1 LKNKILCHVSQRGYG
16 IIHQTENISIKHN
29 PEEASA
35 AENGKK
41 LFKKDDVVRL
51 YAGRRSWGGSLKENL
66 HRKSRQ
72 IARLKTKKCCGPKEK
87 MHEDTSFVSIV
98 VICCEGL
105 SSCWVIRDSYLS
117 KI

>member
-1 LKNKILCHVSQRGYG
+1 VSQRGYG

-51 YAGRRSWGGSLKENL
+51 YAGRRS
-66 HRKSRQ
+66 
-72 IARLKTKKCCGPKEK
+72 
-87 MHEDTSFVSIV
+87 
-98 VICCEGL
+98 
-105 SSCWVIRDSYLS
+105 
-117 KI
+117 